1 MSKPLEEMTVKELRQ
16 YMFEHRN
23 HSLEWEKAY
32 DVFSQKVEWN
42 KTPTNATP
50 EEEKQI
56 IESLIAQKMQK

>member
-23 HSLEWEKAY
+23 HEQEWEKAY
-32 DVFSQKVEWN
+32 DLFSQQAKWN
-42 KTPTNATP
+42 KVPTNATP

-56 IESLIAQKMQK
+56 IENLIAQKTQQ

>member
-23 HSLEWEKAY
+23 HEQQWEKAY
-32 DVFSQKVEWN
+32 DLFSQKTKWN
-42 KTPTNATP
+42 KVPTNATP

-56 IESLIAQKMQK
+56 IENLIAQKTQQ